1 MSRGRGRGS
10 PKSPKMRNARHKDS
24 SESDSSSAKSV
35 DLSCDA
41 FVGNIPKHATKK
53 DVEKAMTKFGK
64 VLDVMLF
71 DKSKN
76 NPDIP
81 KFAFVNFTTE
91 QSALK
96 AIDADGRIRLENN
109 SLHTE
114 SRKPK
119 GCVKGCIEEP
129 VKINC
134 LRLLHSINSRLAF
147 SLSCVKNVFNMFV
160 RGLSRLSSA
169 SS

>member
-1 MSRGRGRGS
+1 MQKFEVFASKMTHGRGRGS
-10 PKSPKMRNARHKDS
+10 PKSPKMRKVRHKDS

-41 FVGNIPKHATKK
+41 FVGNIPKHATRK
-53 DVEKAMTKFGK
+53 DVERAMTKFGK

-96 AIDADGRIRLENN
+96 AIDADGRIRIENN

-129 VKINC
+129 NEVSAVENYIYSFTTSLYATILVK
-134 LRLLHSINSRLAF
+134 
-147 SLSCVKNVFNMFV
+147 VKFNE
-160 RGLSRLSSA
+160 R
-169 SS
+169 